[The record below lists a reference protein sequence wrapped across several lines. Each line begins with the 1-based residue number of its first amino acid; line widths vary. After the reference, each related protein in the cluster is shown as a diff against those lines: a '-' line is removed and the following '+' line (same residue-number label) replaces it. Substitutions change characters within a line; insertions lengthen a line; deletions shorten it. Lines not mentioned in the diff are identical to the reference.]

1 MFEQLVAFAEQLA
14 SQALAFLE
22 PSDAAHSSGSA
33 ASGGGRGGG
42 HRGRGRGGGRGR
54 KVTQLG
60 DMVDT
65 EEVGLGRRVQGQ
77 ERGWFCITS

>member
-1 MFEQLVAFAEQLA
+1 
-14 SQALAFLE
+14 
-22 PSDAAHSSGSA
+22 
-33 ASGGGRGGG
+33 
-42 HRGRGRGGGRGR
+42 
-54 KVTQLG
+54 VTQLG